1 MTNLDLKV
9 LNNLIKYLSKI
20 NYNDNLEFFNENIDI
35 NNVNEFIRYVIL
47 RKLSKK
53 DIETLN
59 NRIYISPII
68 DMNFIGVYSKNN
80 NTDIKIVLPKL
91 TNLKSALIHVH
102 ELTHYVYYLFREG
115 IYTYDDVFDEVI
127 PFSNEDYFLREF
139 YDNDYLDKLNFQ
151 IRNNVIKCAHILDED
166 KSQLMNKLA
175 HIYSYYL
182 CKNFS
187 FFEDDKDFLNNLN
200 ESDKNLGKE
209 LRNKGLILTNG
220 ILLNLN

>member
-20 NYNDNLEFFNENIDI
+20 DYDDNIEFFNENIDI
-35 NNVNEFIRYVIL
+35 NKVNEYIRYIIL
-47 RKLSKK
+47 RKLSEE

-59 NRIYISPII
+59 KRITKIHTY
-68 DMNFIGVYSKNN
+68 DMDFIGVYSKDN
-80 NTDIKIVLPKL
+80 NTNIKVILPKL
-91 TNLKSALIHVH
+91 TNLKSALIYIH

-115 IYTYDDVFDEVI
+115 IYTYDNIFDEVI
-127 PFSNEDYFLREF
+127 PFSNEGYFLREF
-139 YDNDYLDKLNFQ
+139 YGNDYLNKLDFQ

-187 FFEDDKDFLNNLN
+187 FFKDDKDFLNDLN

>member
-20 NYNDNLEFFNENIDI
+20 DYDDNLDFFNENIDI
-35 NNVNEFIRYVIL
+35 NKVNEFIRYIIL

-53 DIETLN
+53 DIQTLN
-59 NRIYISPII
+59 KRISTTHIM

-80 NTDIKIVLPKL
+80 NTDIKCVLPKL
-91 TNLKSALIHVH
+91 TNLKSALIHIH

-115 IYTYDDVFDEVI
+115 IFTYDDVFDEVI

-139 YDNDYLDKLNFQ
+139 YGNDYLNKLNLQ

-187 FFEDDKDFLNNLN
+187 FFKDQKDFLNSLN
-200 ESDKNLGKE
+200 ESDKNLDEE

>member
-20 NYNDNLEFFNENIDI
+20 DYDDNLEFFNENIDI
-35 NNVNEFIRYVIL
+35 NKVNEFIRYIIL
-47 RKLSKK
+47 RKLSEK

-59 NRIYISPII
+59 KRISTIHTM
-68 DMNFIGVYSKNN
+68 DMDFIGVYSNNN

-115 IYTYDDVFDEVI
+115 IFTYDDVFDEVI
-127 PFSNEDYFLREF
+127 PFSNEGYFLREF
-139 YDNDYLDKLNFQ
+139 YGNDYLDKLDFQ
-151 IRNNVIKCAHILDED
+151 IRNNVIKCAHILNEEN
-166 KSQLMNKLA
+166 SQLMNILA
-175 HIYSYYL
+175 HIYSYFL

-187 FFEDDKDFLNNLN
+187 FFKDDKDILNNLN
-200 ESDKNLGKE
+200 ESNQNLSKE
-209 LRNKGLILTNG
+209 LRNKGLILTSH
-220 ILLNLN
+220 ILLN

>member
-9 LNNLIKYLSKI
+9 LNNLINYLSKI
-20 NYNDNLEFFNENIDI
+20 DYDDNFDFFNENIDI
-35 NNVNEFIRYVIL
+35 NKVNEFIRYVIL
-47 RKLSKK
+47 RKLSEK

-59 NRIYISPII
+59 KRISTTYIM
-68 DMNFIGVYSKNN
+68 DMNFIGAYSSKN

-91 TNLKSALIHVH
+91 TNLKSALIHIH

-115 IYTYDDVFDEVI
+115 TCTPQDIYDEVI

-139 YDNDYLDKLNFQ
+139 YGKSHLDKLNLQ

-166 KSQLMNKLA
+166 KSQLMNKFA

-187 FFEDDKDFLNNLN
+187 FFKEQKDFLNNLN
-200 ESDKNLGKE
+200 ESDKNLGEE
-209 LRNKGLILTNG
+209 LRNKGLILTSH